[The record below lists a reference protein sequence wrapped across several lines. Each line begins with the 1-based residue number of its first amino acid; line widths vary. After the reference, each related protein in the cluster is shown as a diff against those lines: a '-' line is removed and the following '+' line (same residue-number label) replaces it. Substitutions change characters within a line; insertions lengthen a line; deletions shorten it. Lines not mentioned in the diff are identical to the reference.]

1 MYAILVVAEEGTGS
15 GGNGRLSGALIAIA
29 ALQAVLSVSQRWL
42 GGPFFFEEYYERYS
56 WWSEDLERGLGTTD
70 HPLMASFLFCVA
82 IPLTSRVKSVPL
94 RVGLGS
100 LSLAGIAATGSR
112 TGLVVGAAAFV
123 WLIVA
128 TRMGEVAKVVVVLGA
143 VGLVIGAFSDFG
155 GLGVLD
161 RFQDDSGST
170 RVRVLAY
177 QQFLDSWSDH
187 LIVGGGAASS
197 YSVAQSAG
205 LSTSFE
211 SSGLTYSL
219 DFGVIPTLAYFGSLV
234 SLALPS
240 KGWGRAIKGSG
251 VAFVVAFVVFNS
263 YSGGS
268 IPSSAASLL
277 LLVTGLAASR
287 GSERADEYSWAHRS
301 EVGEGG

>member
-1 MYAILVVAEEGTGS
+1 
-15 GGNGRLSGALIAIA
+15 
-29 ALQAVLSVSQRWL
+29 
-42 GGPFFFEEYYERYS
+42 
-56 WWSEDLERGLGTTD
+56 
-70 HPLMASFLFCVA
+70 MASFLFCVA